1 MVHDKS
7 DYIPIT
13 CLKFKFNGDDLLVEE
28 LGVGILLD
36 MGSISRSLGLYTL
49 QKRN

>member
-13 CLKFKFNGDDLLVEE
+13 RLKFQFNGDDLLVE
-28 LGVGILLD
+28 LGLGILLD
-36 MGSISRSLGLYTL
+36 MG
-49 QKRN
+49 